1 MVLQYITM
9 VNLDPANLQ
18 EGQNSKIL
26 KLLTKQ
32 QKIGAKLEKKNRGN
46 WSLVETLLFGFGGFV

>member
-1 MVLQYITM
+1 MVLQCITV

-32 QKIGAKLEKKNRGN
+32 QKIGVKLEKYRGS
-46 WSLVETLLFGFGGFV
+46 WSQVETLLFGFGGFV